1 MARWSGLACA
11 GSSSSLAIFSRIT
24 VTRTILKNLQERS
37 TYQSQSRILQ
47 QIPRRIIRCNR
58 RLLLH
63 CSVRQAISN
72 TYALVLDG
80 RGGAGGRGHRGGMRG
95 RRGGG
100 RGHNGNRKVKKSG
113 DGNDGAEDD
122 KQPAEGPMSYNCRGR
137 GHFARD
143 CTVKLC
149 KRCHGKGHEENKC
162 PSPADMKAHLTIEL
176 PNSDAGSTTSNVVA
190 AVLSGGNFN
199 GSSC

>member
-1 MARWSGLACA
+1 MVPEEVSCCKVARWSGLACA

-72 TYALVLDG
+72 TLPSAVSI
-80 RGGAGGRGHRGGMRG
+80 
-95 RRGGG
+95 
-100 RGHNGNRKVKKSG
+100 NKSREPIVTNNY
-113 DGNDGAEDD
+113 DWEL
-122 KQPAEGPMSYNCRGR
+122 SY
-137 GHFARD
+137 
-143 CTVKLC
+143 
-149 KRCHGKGHEENKC
+149 
-162 PSPADMKAHLTIEL
+162 PQ
-176 PNSDAGSTTSNVVA
+176 
-190 AVLSGGNFN
+190 
-199 GSSC
+199 